1 MTFPGIAELPPDAQ
15 GALVSL
21 VFNRGTSMEGDR
33 RAEMR
38 AIRDAVPSS
47 DLQEIADQLRS
58 MKRLWINK
66 GLDGLLRRRE
76 EEAKLIESCIV

>member
-1 MTFPGIAELPPDAQ
+1 MIVLTDKAKKFIGLPLDAQ

-38 AIRDAVPSS
+38 AIRDAVPGGICRK
-47 DLQEIADQLRS
+47 LQVS
-58 MKRLWINK
+58 
-66 GLDGLLRRRE
+66 
-76 EEAKLIESCIV
+76 